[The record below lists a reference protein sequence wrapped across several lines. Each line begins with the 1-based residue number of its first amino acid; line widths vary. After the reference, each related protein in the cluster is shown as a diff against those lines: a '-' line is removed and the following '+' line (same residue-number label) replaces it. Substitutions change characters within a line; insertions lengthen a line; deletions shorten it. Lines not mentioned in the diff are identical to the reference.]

1 VDFDGGGGW
10 AGMVAGGSIAAGW
23 REENGGPTAG
33 LGTPRFGAEMAYG
46 SGDLD
51 MEKSALRPSIIKSN
65 I

>member
-1 VDFDGGGGW
+1 
-10 AGMVAGGSIAAGW
+10 MVAGGSIAAGW

-33 LGTPRFGAEMAYG
+33 LGTPRFGAEMANE